1 VNLKQSI
8 LVCSS
13 DDEAIRRITS
23 ALQESVK
30 LVLATSWSEAE
41 DRVMV
46 YEPSVAIVDVRCDDV
61 YQHMDEW
68 SAHFPDIPLIAMGRP
83 RSDRMLFVERLD
95 IFASADPEDEYRD
108 WKKVIRLAIKHH
120 HMKTE
125 VRGLKEQS
133 SAQNNAAVA
142 IPPASSPAHREGSSI
157 IAHVAGAFRHFE
169 HVDLMLDRAVEGLAA
184 SAHATRVGL
193 FTRDDTSGRYR
204 LHTGQ
209 RYLRETAEA
218 EYEAQDP
225 LVRWFERHAH
235 MITRTMAGQLQD
247 PAQKKL
253 LIRNLDLSGAEI
265 MAPLH
270 ARGRLLGWFFIGH
283 RSTGHAYDLRDL
295 EEISM
300 AADYLSMLLENALL
314 YREVAV
320 QKSLAETLLH
330 SLPTGIIA
338 VDGGGII
345 RWFSTAA
352 EKMLDRKASEV
363 VGQNIESLG
372 SRLADMVRRAIHG
385 GSPVVP
391 RAWEEVASRRYLQVD
406 AKRLGGEGD
415 KLGAV
420 LLIMDLTSIRQFQE
434 KQDQL
439 ERTAFWTDLAA
450 GLSHEIRNPLVTI
463 RTFAQLLPERYSDE
477 EFRDEFSTLVA
488 REVDRLSGIID
499 QINNFAHPPD
509 QVRSRIDVRVP
520 IQQALKRVFKP
531 DVIKAV
537 SIKSKFDGNL
547 PLVQGDERA
556 LIDCFAH
563 LFQNAAEALDGRKD
577 AEISYSALSQNGPGN
592 ERMVQITI
600 HDNGRGITEEAKEKL
615 FSPFYTTKARGM
627 GLGLPIV
634 KRTVIDHNGRV
645 SIDSN
650 GHGTNVIIQLPVAD
664 QQAAG
669 GAA

>member
-1 VNLKQSI
+1 MNVKPSI
-8 LVCSS
+8 LVCST
-13 DDEAIRRITS
+13 DEEAVRRITA
-23 ALQESVK
+23 AL
-30 LVLATSWSEAE
+30 E
-41 DRVMV
+41 DRVKVVLAANWSEVEDRMMV
-46 YEPSVAIVDVRCDDV
+46 YEPAAAIVDVRCDGV
-61 YQHMDEW
+61 YQRMDEW
-68 SAHFPDIPLIAMGRP
+68 PAHYPDVPLIAMGRP

-95 IFASADPEDEYRD
+95 IFASADPEDDFRD
-108 WKKVIRLAIKHH
+108 WQKIIRLAMKHH
-120 HMKTE
+120 HIKSE
-125 VRGLKEQS
+125 VRELKEQPKPQNDSVAAS
-133 SAQNNAAVA
+133 SPV
-142 IPPASSPAHREGSSI
+142 SPAHREGSSI

-184 SAHATRVGL
+184 AAHATRVGL
-193 FTRDDTSGRYR
+193 FTRDDATGRYR
-204 LHTGQ
+204 LNTGQ

-314 YREVAV
+314 YREVTV

-338 VDGGGII
+338 VDGSGII

-363 VGQNIESLG
+363 VGQNVETLG
-372 SRLADMVRRAIHG
+372 SRLADMVRRAING
-385 GSPVVP
+385 SSPVVP

-434 KQDQL
+434 KQEQL

-463 RTFAQLLPERYSDE
+463 RTFAQLLPERYADE

-509 QVRSRIDVRVP
+509 PVRARIDVRVP

-531 DVIKAV
+531 ETIKAV
-537 SIKSKFDGNL
+537 SIKSKLDGNL

-577 AEISYSALSQNGPGN
+577 AEISYSATSHNGPTN

-600 HDNGRGITEEAKEKL
+600 HDNGRGIPEEAKEKL

-650 GHGTNVIIQLPVAD
+650 GHGTNVMIQLPVSEP
-664 QQAAG
+664 QAAG

>member
-1 VNLKQSI
+1 MNLKPSI
-8 LVCSS
+8 LICSS
-13 DDEAIRRITS
+13 DDEAIRRIS
-23 ALQESVK
+23 ASIEDGAKV
-30 LVLATSWSEAE
+30 VRATSWSEVE
-41 DRVMV
+41 DRMLV
-46 YEPSVAIVDVRCDDV
+46 YEPAAAIVDVRCDDV
-61 YQHMDEW
+61 YRRMDEW
-68 SAHFPDIPLIAMGRP
+68 SARYPDVPVIAMGRP
-83 RSDRMLFVERLD
+83 RSDRILIAEKLD
-95 IFASADPEDEYRD
+95 VFATADPEDDYRD
-108 WKKVIRLAIKHH
+108 WQKVIRLAVKHH
-120 HMKTE
+120 HVKSE
-125 VRGLKEQS
+125 VSELK
-133 SAQNNAAVA
+133 AQ
-142 IPPASSPAHREGSSI
+142 PPAAHNVVAAPPAPRESPSI

-184 SAHATRVGL
+184 AAHATRVGL
-193 FTRDDTSGRYR
+193 FTRDDATSRYR

-235 MITRTMAGQLQD
+235 MVTRNMAGQLQD

-253 LIRNLDLSGAEI
+253 LLRNLDLCGAEI

-330 SLPTGIIA
+330 SLPTGIVA
-338 VDGGGII
+338 VDGAGIV
-345 RWFSTAA
+345 RWFSTSA
-352 EKMLDRKASEV
+352 EKMLERKSSDV
-363 VGQNIESLG
+363 VGQGIEFLG
-372 SRLADMVRRAIHG
+372 SRLADMVRRTLNG
-385 GSPVVP
+385 NVPVVP
-391 RAWEEVASRRYLQVD
+391 RAWEEPASRRYLQVD
-406 AKRLGGEGD
+406 VKRLGGEGD

-420 LLIMDLTSIRQFQE
+420 LLIMDLSSVRQFQE
-434 KQDQL
+434 KQEQL

-463 RTFAQLLPERYSDE
+463 RTFAQLLPERYADE
-477 EFRDEFSTLVA
+477 DFRDEFSTLVA

-509 QVRSRIDVRVP
+509 PVRSRIDVRHP
-520 IQQALKRVFKP
+520 LQQALKQVFKP
-531 DVIKAV
+531 DAIKSV
-537 SIKSKFDGNL
+537 SIKSKLDGNL

-577 AEISYSALSQNGPGN
+577 AEISYSAITQNGPGN
-592 ERMVQITI
+592 EPLVQITI
-600 HDNGRGITEEAKEKL
+600 HDNGRGIPEEAKEKL

-645 SIDSN
+645 NIDSN
-650 GHGTNVIIQLPVAD
+650 GHGTNVIIQLPVAEP
-664 QQAAG
+664 QAAG